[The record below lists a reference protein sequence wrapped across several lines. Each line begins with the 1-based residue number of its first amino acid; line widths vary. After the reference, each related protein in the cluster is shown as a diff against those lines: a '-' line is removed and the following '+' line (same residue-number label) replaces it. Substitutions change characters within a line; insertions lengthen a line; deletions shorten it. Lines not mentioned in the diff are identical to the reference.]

1 MKILKHPLF
10 SIIAGIASAIYIA
23 NQFETQLP
31 NWIFFY
37 VNDFLCMPIVLSLCL
52 AVLRIYK
59 KTETLYVPLVV
70 IMLLTT
76 FFALYFE
83 VFLPKTNARYT
94 SDLMDVGLYFLGAFL
109 FYRFQKKLF

>member
-1 MKILKHPLF
+1 LKILKHPLF
-10 SIIAGIASAIYIA
+10 LIILGIAFAIYIA
-23 NQFETQLP
+23 NRFETPLP

-52 AVLRIYK
+52 AILRIFK
-59 KTETLYVPLVV
+59 KTERLYVQL
-70 IMLLTT
+70 IIIILLTT

-83 VFLPKTNARYT
+83 AFLPKTNARYT
-94 SDLMDVGLYFLGAFL
+94 SDLIDVGLYFLGAFL

>member
-1 MKILKHPLF
+1 MKILKQPLF
-10 SIIAGIASAIYIA
+10 LISIGIASAIYIA
-23 NQFETQLP
+23 NRFETPLP
-31 NWIFFY
+31 NWIYFY

-52 AVLRIYK
+52 AVLYIYK
-59 KTETLYVPLVV
+59 KTEILYVPLVI

-94 SDLMDVGLYFLGAFL
+94 SDLIDVVLYFLGAFL
-109 FYRFQKKLF
+109 FYKFQKKLF